1 MRRARTLLDALLAG
15 LACLVAACGPAPS
28 PSGAS
33 PPASAA
39 AAAPFFEGRYA
50 HGSLRLEIARRGDG
64 YWLDIRDD
72 GPTGCA
78 FSAPAIRLDNRLL
91 ASLQDWKSGAVLT
104 VRPAGDGVD
113 VLSEQEDDRFSLA
126 YFCRDGASLSG
137 TYRPARD
144 TATL

>member
-1 MRRARTLLDALLAG
+1 MRRAPTLLDALLAG
-15 LACLVAACGPAPS
+15 LASLLAACTPSPS
-28 PSGAS
+28 PSGAAA
-33 PPASAA
+33 PTPSAA
-39 AAAPFFEGRYA
+39 APVFEGRYA

-64 YWLDIRDD
+64 YWLDIHDD
-72 GPTGCA
+72 GPTACA

-104 VRPAGDGVD
+104 VRRAGEDVD

-126 YFCRDGASLSG
+126 YFCRGGASLSG
-137 TYRPARD
+137 TYRAARD